1 MSNPA
6 GFVDDYL
13 AYLLARASHLISSE
27 FHAVVEASGL
37 SLMEWRVMASLSGKD
52 SLSINELASI
62 VLAKQP
68 TVTKLVGRMQDA
80 GWVKRCDAAHD
91 KRQSLVSL
99 TAAGRRKVQP
109 LLKQAKAH
117 EAQVVSALGADP
129 AHQLKRMLESLIA
142 AHTSAGENLV
152 VSLKKPHMTNAFK
165 SIKQG
170 LTEAIAHAKTKDTE
184 TTGVKL

>member
-1 MSNPA
+1 MTSSP

-27 FHAVVEASGL
+27 FHAVVEANGL

-80 GWVKRCDAAHD
+80 GWVQRVDATHD

-99 TAAGRRKVQP
+99 TPAGQRKVKP
-109 LLKQAKAH
+109 LLAQARAH
-117 EAQVVSALGADP
+117 ETQVMAEIGLAEI
-129 AHQLKRMLESLIA
+129 AQLKKVLERMIA
-142 AHTSAGENLV
+142 V
-152 VSLKKPHMTNAFK
+152 RV
-165 SIKQG
+165 
-170 LTEAIAHAKTKDTE
+170 
-184 TTGVKL
+184 

>member
-1 MSNPA
+1 MTSSP

-27 FHAVVEASGL
+27 FHAVVEANGL

-68 TVTKLVGRMQDA
+68 TVTKLVGRMQGA
-80 GWVKRCDAAHD
+80 GWVQRCDATHD
-91 KRQSLVSL
+91 KRQSLVRL

-117 EAQVVSALGADP
+117 EAQVVSALGSDP
-129 AHQLKRMLESLIA
+129 AHQLKLMLERLIA
-142 AHTSAGENLV
+142 THTSHGNC
-152 VSLKKPHMTNAFK
+152 
-165 SIKQG
+165 
-170 LTEAIAHAKTKDTE
+170 
-184 TTGVKL
+184 

>member
-1 MSNPA
+1 
-6 GFVDDYL
+6 
-13 AYLLARASHLISSE
+13 
-27 FHAVVEASGL
+27 
-37 SLMEWRVMASLSGKD
+37 MEWRVMASLSGKD

-129 AHQLKRMLESLIA
+129 AHQLKVMLERLIA
-142 AHTSAGENLV
+142 AHTSAGENV
-152 VSLKKPHMTNAFK
+152 V
-165 SIKQG
+165 
-170 LTEAIAHAKTKDTE
+170 
-184 TTGVKL
+184 

>member
-1 MSNPA
+1 MTTEP

-52 SLSINELASI
+52 SLSVGELTDI

-68 TVTKLVGRMQDA
+68 TVTKLVGRMAEA
-80 GWVKRCDAAHD
+80 GWVKRVDAPHD

-99 TAAGRRKVQP
+99 TAAGQRKVKP
-109 LLKQAKAH
+109 LLAQARAH
-117 EAQVVSALGADP
+117 EARVSAD
-129 AHQLKRMLESLIA
+129 I
-142 AHTSAGENLV
+142 
-152 VSLKKPHMTNAFK
+152 
-165 SIKQG
+165 G
-170 LTEAIAHAKTKDTE
+170 LTEVSQLKKVLERMIAVR
-184 TTGVKL
+184 G

>member
-1 MSNPA
+1 MTHLA

-52 SLSINELASI
+52 SLSVGELADI

-68 TVTKLVGRMQDA
+68 TVTKLVGRMEEA
-80 GWVKRCDAAHD
+80 GWVQRCDAPHD

-99 TAAGRRKVQP
+99 TPAGRRKVKP
-109 LLKQAKAH
+109 LLAQAQAH
-117 EAQVVSALGADP
+117 EAQVTADIGAPEVD
-129 AHQLKRMLESLIA
+129 QLKRILERMIA
-142 AHTSAGENLV
+142 LRG
-152 VSLKKPHMTNAFK
+152 
-165 SIKQG
+165 
-170 LTEAIAHAKTKDTE
+170 
-184 TTGVKL
+184 